1 MNSKDLDN
9 DEKYYNTSNKGNI
22 WLLSSKLQQGLVIH
36 EFNNFFFH
44 DQFFFISDNSNKSDI
59 SVFSETRP
67 PAQPI
72 TSPLQEN
79 RSLSVLSSENDLEH
93 NISAKVTSH
102 KDRRETTKSSLRRS
116 DEASKIISAFP
127 LLDFMRSPILMIPK
141 PSAENLTPSENFS
154 SNDINSKSVIQQ
166 FTDIPHDSN
175 SPIFTTDEIT
185 SINSQFYNLK
195 VNGNGI

>member
-1 MNSKDLDN
+1 M
-9 DEKYYNTSNKGNI
+9 EKIDIKWNLFESI
-22 WLLSSKLQQGLVIH
+22 LLL
-36 EFNNFFFH
+36 
-44 DQFFFISDNSNKSDI
+44 SDNSIKSDI
-59 SVFSETRP
+59 SVFAETRP

-93 NISAKVTSH
+93 NISAKETSP
-102 KDRRETTKSSLRRS
+102 KDRGETTKSSLRRS

-141 PSAENLTPSENFS
+141 PSAENLTPTENFN